1 MDSRITTRYLLS
13 YERDIQNIG
22 GKLMSDLSLAEQ
34 YKNVIAD
41 LKQAIGFKEKSM
53 TKALSVLNTR
63 LYELEEIWSIPD
75 EEWIDPVDNPTTLSK
90 LVNDSFS
97 DSRKNNTSIVDE
109 IETRL
114 AKFRQDDTND

>member
-1 MDSRITTRYLLS
+1 
-13 YERDIQNIG
+13 
-22 GKLMSDLSLAEQ
+22 MSDLSLAEQ